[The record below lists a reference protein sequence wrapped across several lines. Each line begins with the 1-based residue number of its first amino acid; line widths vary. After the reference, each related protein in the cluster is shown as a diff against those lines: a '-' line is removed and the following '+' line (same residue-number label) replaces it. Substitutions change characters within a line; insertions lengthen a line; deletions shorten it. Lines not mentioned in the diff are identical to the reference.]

1 MQTPGKQ
8 MQELDWFSSP
18 DFQAAFVTVTGKGRH
33 GNGPLSSLRDKRQFL
48 VWMFP
53 RALSV
58 GNAVMAT

>member
-18 DFQAAFVTVTGKGRH
+18 DFQSAFVTVTGKGRH
-33 GNGPLSSLRDKRQFL
+33 RNGALSSLRDKWQVL
-48 VWMFP
+48 VWVFR

-58 GNAVMAT
+58 GNAVLAT